1 MSETP
6 EKEPLDIELELDAI
20 WHSLKAHVPNDDPLK
35 ADIGEYLL
43 AGEWGS
49 AAEAMAIL
57 AKRYRQE
64 DTIMPRLE
72 PVMMQMIMTENE
84 QEEEQAGN

>member
-43 AGEWGS
+43 AGEWGI

-57 AKRYRQE
+57 ARRYRQDGE
-64 DTIMPRLE
+64 ILPRLD
-72 PVMMQMIMTENE
+72 PVMMQMIMAENVE
-84 QEEEQAGN
+84 EEEQGE